1 MRKET
6 TSSAS
11 PQRPMEL
18 NSTNR
23 HIQSPISFHVSFECI
38 WVAEG
43 KIRSSTLVIRLTK
56 ILKNKQ
62 LLQARCSATTRAS
75 VGGCWHSKGTG
86 LGRRRAALH
95 PWSHPPRS
103 SLLHATIPSPEAS
116 LEPALLHTQKSVWLQ
131 EHTLL
136 AQDGLQICPPED
148 NRNKQQKSTW
158 RQGTLSLALA

>member
-43 KIRSSTLVIRLTK
+43 KIRSSTLAAATSALLCHDKSICRRLLTFEG
-56 ILKNKQ
+56 NGVRP
-62 LLQARCSATTRAS
+62 AA
-75 VGGCWHSKGTG
+75 GGS
-86 LGRRRAALH
+86 
-95 PWSHPPRS
+95 
-103 SLLHATIPSPEAS
+103 AS
-116 LEPALLHTQKSVWLQ
+116 LKPSAQVLTPACYDPVPRGLSGTSTPPHTEISVTSGTYFACTRWSANLSSR
-131 EHTLL
+131 
-136 AQDGLQICPPED
+136 G
-148 NRNKQQKSTW
+148 QQK
-158 RQGTLSLALA
+158 